1 MSALTK
7 SHGTDDHTSAADLLV
22 SRTGGVLRLVL
33 NRPTTLNAA
42 SPGMVEGLSTAL
54 EQAVGDESVRA
65 VLLTGEGRAF
75 CSGADLTGL
84 DPAQVADGSAM
95 VAASRAI
102 RALTSLDKPVLA
114 AVNGPAAGFGCAL
127 ALACDLVVAHPT
139 ATFSL
144 TFTRLGLMPD
154 GATTATVAASV
165 GRVRAMRMALLGEKL
180 DVTEAYM
187 HGLVSHATTDDTY
200 DDMVEALLAK
210 LSSGAPLALAATKK
224 ALNAATLP
232 HLEQALETEHRGQS
246 MLARTSDVVEG
257 MTAFLERRPAEFT
270 GE

>member
-1 MSALTK
+1 MSALTDPTQ
-7 SHGTDDHTSAADLLV
+7 SPGPDLV
-22 SRTGGVLRLVL
+22 VTRDGGVLRLVL

-42 SPGMVEGLSTAL
+42 SPEMVEALATAL
-54 EQAVGDESVRA
+54 EGAVGDDTVRA
-65 VLLTGEGRAF
+65 VVLTGEGRAF

-84 DPAQVADGSAM
+84 DATQVADGSAM
-95 VAASRAI
+95 TLANRVIRAI
-102 RALTSLDKPVLA
+102 TSLDKPVLA

-127 ALACDLVVAHPT
+127 ALACDVVVAHPT
-139 ATFSL
+139 ASFGL

-165 GRVRAMRMALLGEKL
+165 GRVRAMRMALLGEKM
-180 DVTEAYM
+180 DASEAYL
-187 HGLVSHATTDDTY
+187 HGLVSHVTTEETY
-200 DDMVEALLAK
+200 TELVEALTDK
-210 LSSGAPLALAATKK
+210 LVEGAPLAMAATKK

-232 HLEQALETEHRGQS
+232 HLEQAMETEHRGQS

-257 MTAFLERRPAEFT
+257 MTAFIERRSPRFT